1 MNNLFP
7 QLSRTLPAA
16 GKAALFLALLT
27 VAAPLLSAAIPA
39 QAEDEAVATFDIQGF
54 IVEGNTLLPDH
65 PLDDDP
71 NSPLKAFPTIQSEL
85 EGFIGTA
92 KTVDD
97 IEKARASL
105 EEAYH
110 KQGYPTVLVNIPEQT
125 LENGMVRLDI
135 VESTIRRVRITG
147 NEYFTRE
154 NILTDMPT
162 LRQGEVL
169 NLPHLQEELM
179 MVNRNGDMRVEPTL
193 TPGKEF
199 GTVDVELK
207 VKDSRPL
214 HGSLELNNRNSN
226 DTTDLR
232 LNGVLRYENLWQKEH
247 SVSAQFQTS
256 PQDTDE
262 VQVLSASYVLP
273 TPWHDDHRLAFYSV
287 WSDSNTAFGEGFQ
300 MIGSGFIFG
309 ARYVMPLQPLGDFSH
324 NISTGVDY
332 KDFDETTSFF
342 DDDLKTPI
350 TYLPFSLS
358 YSGLYS
364 GETHSTQF
372 NIGVNMAFRDMVTDQ
387 REFEVKRYH
396 ARADY
401 IYLTAGVE
409 HERKLPWETS
419 AFVKVGGQLADQ
431 PLISNEQFSTGGME
445 SVRGYKESS
454 SAGDNAIHSTVELR
468 GPDLGVMVPALASI
482 PFKAEPFA
490 FYDIANLT
498 VIDPLSGQEGNT
510 NIQGTGVGLR
520 GSVSEHVDYETD
532 LAWALRDQGDN
543 VEAGDT
549 MVYFK
554 VKSKF

>member
-1 MNNLFP
+1 MSIFFP
-7 QLSRTLPAA
+7 QFSRLPAS
-16 GKAALFLALLT
+16 GKQILFLALLT
-27 VAAPLLSAAIPA
+27 VGLPVLSTAIPA
-39 QAEDEAVATFDIQGF
+39 QAEEEAATTFDIQGF
-54 IVEGNTLLPDH
+54 IVEGNSLLPDR

-71 NSPLKAFPTIQSEL
+71 DSPLKGMPTVQTEL
-85 EGFIGTA
+85 EGFIGA
-92 KTVDD
+92 NKTVDD

-105 EEAYH
+105 EETYH

-125 LENGMVRLDI
+125 LENGMVRLEV
-135 VESTIRRVRITG
+135 VESTIRRVRVTG
-147 NEYFTRE
+147 NEYYTME

-179 MVNRNGDMRVEPTL
+179 MVNRNADMRVEPTL
-193 TPGKEF
+193 TPGKDF

-207 VKDSRPL
+207 VKDNRPL

-350 TYLPFSLS
+350 TYLPFSVS
-358 YSGLYS
+358 YSGQYA
-364 GETHSTQF
+364 GETHATQF
-372 NIGVNMAFRDMVTDQ
+372 NIGINMAFRGMVTDQ

-401 IYLTAGVE
+401 IYLIAGVE
-409 HERKLPWETS
+409 HEHKLPWDMGL
-419 AFVKVGGQLADQ
+419 FVKVDGQMADQ

-454 SAGDNAIHSTVELR
+454 SAGDDAIHSTVELR
-468 GPDLGVMVPALASI
+468 GPDLGAMVPTLASV
-482 PFKAEPFA
+482 PFKGEPFV
-490 FYDIANLT
+490 FYDIASIT
-498 VIDPLSGQEGNT
+498 IIDPLSGQDANT
-510 NIQGTGVGLR
+510 NIQGAGVGLR
-520 GSVSEHVDYETD
+520 GSVSDFIDYETD
-532 LAWALRDQGDN
+532 LAWALRDQGDD

-549 MVYFK
+549 MMYFK
-554 VKSKF
+554 VKSRF